1 MDARLANTFVD
12 VVQRHAEALGDME
25 AFAFLRDMSGND
37 FDDVITFRELDAQAR
52 VTAGWLGRRAEPGD
66 RVLLCFPPGLDFIA
80 GFLGCLYAGMVAVP
94 APMPEGFSSS
104 EDRVNKI
111 AQDAEIAVALSD
123 AAHAPTV
130 ATWLKNRLGHE
141 VPCGPVRAMD
151 PAEADAW
158 TVPEISGDTLA
169 LLQYTSGSTGD
180 PKGVM
185 ITHRNLLSN
194 IDLISECADGGTDTR
209 GIGWLPVIHDM
220 GLIGQV
226 LWTLSVGGWAVLSS
240 PTEFLRRPYRWLEL
254 IDELKLTFTAA
265 PNFAYELCVRT
276 VSEERVAKLDLS
288 SWRVSFNGAEPIQPT
303 VLARFAEKLAPT
315 GFRAETFLPCY
326 GLAEATLLVSGGRKD
341 SRYVLSKVDSAALA
355 QGALVPAEAE
365 PGSGTRELVG
375 SGIFDRER
383 VCICDPRTG
392 AALPD
397 GRVGE
402 VWVRGASVAQ
412 GYWRRADLTAE
423 VFGQRVGERD
433 GYFRTGDLGA
443 VHEDELYITGRL
455 KELLIVRGRNL
466 YPHDLERSAGGADA
480 RLANGAG
487 AVFALDDPPGELVV
501 VQEVRPR
508 GLTEQDY
515 RDLAGAV
522 RRTLVREYGIPAP
535 TVVFVGPGA
544 VRKTTSGKIQRSSM
558 KELFSGS
565 LLKPLHEDATHALKA
580 HRESR

>member
-1 MDARLANTFVD
+1 MDARLAETFVG
-12 VVQRHAEALGDME
+12 VVQRHAEALGDKE
-25 AFAFLRDMSGND
+25 AFAFLRDMSGSD
-37 FDDVITFRELDAQAR
+37 FDDVITFRELDVQAR
-52 VTAGWLGRRAEPGD
+52 VTAGWLSRRAEPGD

-123 AAHAPTV
+123 ATHVSAV
-130 ATWLKNRLGHE
+130 GTWLENRLGRG
-141 VPCGPVRAMD
+141 VSCGAVRAMD
-151 PAEADAW
+151 SAEADSQK
-158 TVPEISGDTLA
+158 VPEISGDTLA
-169 LLQYTSGSTGD
+169 LLQYTSGSTSD

-194 IDLISECADGGTDTR
+194 MDLISECVGGGTDTR

-265 PNFAYELCVRT
+265 PNFAYELCTRT
-276 VSEERVAKLDLS
+276 VPEARVARLDLS
-288 SWRVSFNGAEPIQPT
+288 SWRVSFNGAEPIEPD
-303 VLARFAEKLAPT
+303 VLAGFAEKFAPA

-326 GLAEATLLVSGGRKD
+326 GLAEATLLVSGRRKD
-341 SRYVLSKVDSAALA
+341 TRYVLSAVDATSLA
-355 QGALVPAEAE
+355 QGAFVLAE
-365 PGSGTRELVG
+365 PGPGTRELVG
-375 SGIFDRER
+375 SGIFDRAR
-383 VCICDPRTG
+383 VSICDPRTG
-392 AALPD
+392 KALPD

-402 VWVRGASVAQ
+402 VWVRGASIAQ
-412 GYWRRADLTAE
+412 GYWRQADLTSEA
-423 VFGQRVGERD
+423 FGQSVGDRD
-433 GYFRTGDLGA
+433 GYFRTGDLG
-443 VHEDELYITGRL
+443 VIHEDELYITGRL
-455 KELLIVRGRNL
+455 KEVLIVRGRNL
-466 YPHDLERSAGGADA
+466 YPQDLERSTRAADA
-480 RLANGAG
+480 RLARGAG
-487 AVFALDDPPGELVV
+487 VVFALDDLPGELIL

-515 RDLAGAV
+515 RNLAGAV

-544 VRKTTSGKIQRSSM
+544 VSRTTSGKIQRSSM
-558 KELFSGS
+558 KQLFSGS
-565 LLKPLHEDATHALKA
+565 LLKPLHEEATDALAA
-580 HRESR
+580 YRERD